1 MALDPTSD
9 TTHQLPGTVI
19 RHSVPKRSSPTHF
32 EVSVNFRSAD
42 CRVAMET
49 FNPEDQSC
57 GPCASA
63 RHALDRAERKKSR
76 ASSAPAKSKASLS
89 ACGPEKLRATV
100 IEARLKCKTLQAK
113 LELLQSKINEEGV
126 DVSESLEND
135 LLKIMGGQNME
146 TTCTPH
152 MKFFWQEQ
160 IKLLQAKKMGRRYHP
175 QIIRFALSLHGKSAS
190 AYREL
195 RDSGAL
201 ILPSERVLRD
211 YKNYFQPKAGINKE
225 NIDDLHGKTSNYS
238 DAQRYVAIVMDE
250 MKIQSNLVFDKYS
263 GDLIGFI
270 DLGDPMTNF
279 ANLQEEDTLASH
291 ALAFLVRGMCTDLK
305 HVVAYF
311 FTGNVTSFQLMP
323 IFWKVVSTLELS
335 VKLMVCAAVN
345 DGASPNRKFF
355 RLHTKLA
362 VDLKCDVV
370 YKTPNLFAMSRF
382 IYFFADSPHLIK
394 TARNCLFN
402 SGSGSCSR
410 YMWNDGKHLLW
421 RHITSLYYSDQEF
434 ALHTLPKLTLDH
446 IVLTSYSKM
455 KVIIMVKAY

>member
-1 MALDPTSD
+1 M
-9 TTHQLPGTVI
+9 HV
-19 RHSVPKRSSPTHF
+19 
-32 EVSVNFRSAD
+32 
-42 CRVAMET
+42 
-49 FNPEDQSC
+49 
-57 GPCASA
+57 
-63 RHALDRAERKKSR
+63 
-76 ASSAPAKSKASLS
+76 
-89 ACGPEKLRATV
+89 GPEKLRATV
-100 IEARLKCKTLQAK
+100 IETRLKNKKLEAK
-113 LELLQSKINEEGV
+113 LELLQSKIDKEGV
-126 DVSESLEND
+126 DVSESLEKD

-146 TTCTPH
+146 ATPH

-160 IKLLQAKKMGRRYHP
+160 MKLLQAKKMSRRYHP
-175 QIIRFALSLHGKSAS
+175 QIIRFALSLHEKSAS

-211 YKNYFQPKAGINKE
+211 YKNYFKPKAGINQE
-225 NIDDLHGKTSNYS
+225 NIDDLRGKTSTYS
-238 DAQRYVAIVMDE
+238 DLQRYVALIMDE

-323 IFWKVVSTLELS
+323 MFWKVVSTLKLS
-335 VKLMVCAAVN
+335 LKLMVCAAVN

-355 RLHTKLA
+355 RLHAKLA

-382 IYFFADSPHLIK
+382 IYFFADLPHLIK
-394 TARNCLFN
+394 TARNCLYN

-410 YMWNDGKHLLW
+410 YMWNDGQYLLW
-421 RHITSLYYSDQEF
+421 RHIASLYYSDQEF

-455 KVIIMVKAY
+455 KVMIVSKVEYHCISTCKCFTSFTLYYTTYIRQTKSL